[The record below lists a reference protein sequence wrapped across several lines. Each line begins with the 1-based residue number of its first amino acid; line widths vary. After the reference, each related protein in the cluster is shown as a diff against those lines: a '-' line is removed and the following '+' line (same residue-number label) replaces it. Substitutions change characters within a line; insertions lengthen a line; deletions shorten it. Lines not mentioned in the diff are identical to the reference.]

1 LSLRK
6 YKTKDIVEKIA
17 IEKYQKNGLG
27 ITIEDIETNFYVNK
41 VKAQRTLKHFHQRK
55 VLFTANDLILEGI
68 TVLQNKSPQQYFATC
83 IKAKIVE
90 DLVKRNNV
98 LVDPTGVDLLAPPSS
113 TKSASATSEDYDD
126 IVNQTLEG
134 YVLPLLPQAPIFLH
148 NFHFKIGIDPEC
160 YLDLNLPYYD
170 KNNGKHHS
178 ENIRTSHVDY
188 VLYPNGTVDIHAR
201 CSNNPLKLETEI
213 DRSMIIAFFGQI
225 RDRLIILLRDE
236 RERIVPEITEWHIT
250 ECDINRDIK
259 LSHLLHFSAI
269 KIQVKYLDHLFRIYI
284 KSMGKET
291 VCRVE
296 ESLHPKESAL
306 ETINDIFNP
315 MEKVE
320 KQIAALN
327 AKISAI
333 FDIVSKTRTTIG
345 SDGNS
350 IRYE

>member
-1 LSLRK
+1 MK
-6 YKTKDIVEKIA
+6 Y
-17 IEKYQKNGLG
+17 
-27 ITIEDIETNFYVNK
+27 
-41 VKAQRTLKHFHQRK
+41 FHDRQL
-55 VLFTANDLILEGI
+55 LFTAKDLILERI
-68 TVLQNKSPQQYFATC
+68 TVLKNTSPQQYFPTC
-83 IKAKIVE
+83 IKAKIIE

-98 LVDPTGVDLLAPPSS
+98 LVDPTGVDLLARPSY
-113 TKSASATSEDYDD
+113 KSAFSASNDLD

-148 NFHFKIGIDPEC
+148 NFHFKIEIDPEC

-170 KNNGKHHS
+170 KNNGKRHS

-188 VLYPNGTVDIHAR
+188 VLYPNGTVDIQVT
-201 CSNNPLKLETEI
+201 CSNNPFKLETEI
-213 DRSMIIAFFGQI
+213 DRSRIIAFFGQI

-236 RERIVPEITEWHIT
+236 HERIVPEIMEWQIT

-259 LSHLLHFSAI
+259 LSHLLHFSAT

-296 ESLHPKESAL
+296 ESLHPKKSAL
-306 ETINDIFNP
+306 ETIDDIFNP

-327 AKISAI
+327 TKISAVY
-333 FDIVSKTRTTIG
+333 DIVSKLSMTTA
-345 SDGNS
+345 SES
-350 IRYE
+350 

>member
-27 ITIEDIETNFYVNK
+27 ITIEDIERNFSVNK

-68 TVLQNKSPQQYFATC
+68 TVLQNKSPQQYFATF
-83 IKAKIVE
+83 IKSEIVE
-90 DLVKRNNV
+90 DLNKRNNV
-98 LVDPTGVDLLAPPSS
+98 LVDPTGVDLLAPPPSS
-113 TKSASATSEDYDD
+113 KSASTPFNDLD

-148 NFHFKIGIDPEC
+148 NFHFKIGIHPEC

-170 KNNGKHHS
+170 KNNGKRHS
-178 ENIRTSHVDY
+178 ENIRTSRVDY
-188 VLYPNGTVDIHAR
+188 VLYPNGTVDTHVT
-201 CSNNPLKLETEI
+201 CSNNPFKLETEI
-213 DRSMIIAFFGQI
+213 DRSRIIAFFGQI

-236 RERIVPEITEWHIT
+236 RERIVPEIMEWQIT
-250 ECDINRDIK
+250 ECDINRDIQ
-259 LSHLLHFSAI
+259 LSHLLHYSAI

-320 KQIAALN
+320 RQICTEYKN
-327 AKISAI
+327 ICHI
-333 FDIVSKTRTTIG
+333 
-345 SDGNS
+345 
-350 IRYE
+350 

>member
-1 LSLRK
+1 MSIRR
-6 YKTKDIVEKIA
+6 YISKDILERIA
-17 IEKYQKNGLG
+17 IEKYKNNGLG
-27 ITIEDIETNFYVNK
+27 ITFEDIEREFSLNK
-41 VKAQRTLKHFHQRK
+41 VEARRRLKYFHERQ
-55 VLFTANDLILEGI
+55 VLFTANNLKSEGI
-68 TVLQNKSPQQYFATC
+68 TVLKNTSPQQYFPTC
-83 IKAKIVE
+83 IKAEIVE
-90 DLVKRNNV
+90 GISKRENV
-98 LVDPTGVDLLAPPSS
+98 LVNPTGVDLLAPPSS
-113 TKSASATSEDYDD
+113 KSASATTYDLD

-160 YLDLNLPYYD
+160 YLDLNLSYYD
-170 KNNGKHHS
+170 KNNGKRHS

-188 VLYPNGTVDIHAR
+188 VVYPNGTVDIHVR
-201 CSNNPLKLETEI
+201 CSNNPFKLETEI

-236 RERIVPEITEWHIT
+236 RERIVSEIMDWQIT

-284 KSMGKET
+284 KSMDKET

-320 KQIAALN
+320 KQIAELN
-327 AKISAI
+327 TKISAVY
-333 FDIVSKTRTTIG
+333 DIVSKLSMTIG